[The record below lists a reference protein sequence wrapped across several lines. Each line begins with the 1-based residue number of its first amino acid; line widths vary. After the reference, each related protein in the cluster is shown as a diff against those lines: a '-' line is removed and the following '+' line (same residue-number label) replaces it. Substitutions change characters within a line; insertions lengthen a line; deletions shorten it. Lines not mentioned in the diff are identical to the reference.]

1 MDHKI
6 LTRLLAERLKVVLSS
21 YIHQD
26 QKRFLP
32 DSNMGYNILDI
43 YSVLA
48 LSKEEDIENL
58 IISLDFYKAFD
69 SVEWNYMFVV
79 MESMQFPEVFIS
91 WIKMIYNSNESRIIN
106 DGVLSDPFLI
116 NRGLFQGNCLSPLL
130 FLLCIEPLAQFLE

>member
-1 MDHKI
+1 MDLKI
-6 LTRLLAERLKVVLSS
+6 LTKLLAERLEVVLSS

-26 QKRFLP
+26 QKSFLP

-69 SVEWNYMFVV
+69 SVEWNHMYAV
-79 MESMQFPEVFIS
+79 MESMQFPELFIS
-91 WIKMIYNSNESRIIN
+91 WIKMIYNSNESRTPCSIY
-106 DGVLSDPFLI
+106 
-116 NRGLFQGNCLSPLL
+116 
-130 FLLCIEPLAQFLE
+130 